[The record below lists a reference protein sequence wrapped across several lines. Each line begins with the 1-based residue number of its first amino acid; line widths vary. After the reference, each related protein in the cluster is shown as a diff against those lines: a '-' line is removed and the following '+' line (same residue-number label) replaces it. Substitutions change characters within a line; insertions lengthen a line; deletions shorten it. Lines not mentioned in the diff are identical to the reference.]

1 MQQHSDTLATYRR
14 QDLLTVG
21 EIARKIPG
29 LAGGPCSRRH
39 VYNLIERGELSP
51 AFRFGT
57 RKGICVPRQVVEQYV
72 RRCQVEVGA

>member
-29 LAGGPCSRRH
+29 LNGGPCSRQH

-57 RKGICVPRQVVEQYV
+57 RKGICVPRHVVEQYV